1 MIILNLG
8 CGNNKISD
16 EIGVD
21 ILPGKNVDC
30 VADLDGNRLPFL
42 SNSIDL
48 IRSNHCFEHL
58 SNTVQ
63 IMEEVHRILKPSGIA
78 EITVPH
84 VSNIGFFTDP
94 THKRPFT
101 YGTFDYFVKDIETVK
116 YTEIEFEYL
125 EKRLV
130 FSTGLRGR
138 IGEFISKISMRSYE
152 KYYTWRYPCYE
163 IYVKLKAI
171 A

>member
-1 MIILNLG
+1 MNILNLG
-8 CGNNKISD
+8 CGNNKQIE

-21 ILPGKNVDC
+21 ILPGESVDV

-42 SNSIDL
+42 DNSIDI

-58 SNTVQ
+58 ANTVQ
-63 IMEEVHRILKPSGIA
+63 VMEEVHRILKPGGIA

-84 VSNIGFFTDP
+84 VSNIGFFQDP

-101 YGTFDYFVKDIETVK
+101 YGTFDYFVREIDTVK
-116 YTEIEFEYL
+116 YTNVEFEYL

-130 FSTGLRGR
+130 FGSGLRGR
-138 IGEFISKISMRSYE
+138 IGALISKISIRQYE

-163 IYVKLKAI
+163 IYVKLRAVI
-171 A
+171 

>member
-1 MIILNLG
+1 MKILNLG
-8 CGNNKISD
+8 CGHNKQND

-21 ILPGKNVDC
+21 ILPGERVDV

-58 SNTVQ
+58 SNTVK
-63 IMEEVHRILKPSGIA
+63 IMEEVHRILKPNAIA

-84 VSNIGFFTDP
+84 VSNIGFFRDP

-101 YGTFDYFVKDIETVK
+101 YETFDYFVKDIDTVK
-116 YTEIEFEYL
+116 YTNIEFEYL
-125 EKRLV
+125 KKTLI
-130 FSTGLRGR
+130 FSTGLRGK
-138 IGEFISKISMRSYE
+138 IGKLIFNISPRQYE

-163 IYVKLKAI
+163 LFVALKAI
-171 A
+171 K

>member
-1 MIILNLG
+1 VKILNLG
-8 CGNNKISD
+8 CGPHKRDD

-21 ILPGKNVDC
+21 ILPGKKVDL
-30 VADLDGNRLPFL
+30 VADLDSNRLPFL

-63 IMEEVHRILKPSGIA
+63 IMEEVHRILKPNAIA

-84 VSNIGFFTDP
+84 VSNIGFFRDP

-101 YGTFDYFVKDIETVK
+101 YDTFDYFVRDIDTVK
-116 YTEIEFEYL
+116 YTNIEFDYL
-125 EKRLV
+125 KKTLI
-130 FSTGLRGR
+130 FSSGLRGK
-138 IGEFISKISMRSYE
+138 IGKLIFNISPRQYE

-163 IYVKLKAI
+163 LFVKLKAI
-171 A
+171 K